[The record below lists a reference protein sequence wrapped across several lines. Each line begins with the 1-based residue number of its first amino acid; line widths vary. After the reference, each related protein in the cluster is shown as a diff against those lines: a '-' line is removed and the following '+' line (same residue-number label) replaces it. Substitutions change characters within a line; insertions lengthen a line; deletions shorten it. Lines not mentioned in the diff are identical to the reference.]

1 MVELKAPVVAFFYF
15 VVRKHTG
22 FDKILWFL
30 LKGSL
35 ILYFLKNFLIFP
47 VYD

>member
-22 FDKILWFL
+22 FDKINFMVFV
-30 LKGSL
+30 KRQPNSL
-35 ILYFLKNFLIFP
+35 FS
-47 VYD
+47 